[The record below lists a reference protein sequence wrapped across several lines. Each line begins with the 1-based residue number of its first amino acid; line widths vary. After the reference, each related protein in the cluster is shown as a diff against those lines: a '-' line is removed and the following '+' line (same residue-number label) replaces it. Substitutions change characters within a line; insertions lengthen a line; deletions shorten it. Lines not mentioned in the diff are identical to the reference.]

1 MFLVNCLSTNWGQG
15 ITNIYPQAV
24 EAWTAV
30 ACCANGTKMMA
41 GAYAYGIWAS
51 IDAGATW
58 TPTGPPWLQCSSVAM
73 SADGM
78 KVVATGGP
86 NLSFPSVVGGIY
98 TSADSG
104 STWVSNSAPVTNWSC
119 VSSSADGCKLV
130 AAVNGGGIYTWQAT
144 PAPALSISP
153 SGTNVVLSW
162 IVPSMNFVLQE
173 SSDLGSG
180 HWTDVA
186 TTPVLN
192 YTNLNQQVSLP
203 WDTGNRFYRLVSR

>member
-1 MFLVNCLSTNWGQG
+1 
-15 ITNIYPQAV
+15 
-24 EAWTAV
+24 
-30 ACCANGTKMMA
+30 
-41 GAYAYGIWAS
+41 
-51 IDAGATW
+51 
-58 TPTGPPWLQCSSVAM
+58 M